1 MPSERD
7 EVTIGV
13 AERVWRSRID
23 KRSTDRRTC
32 FVPGEKQEKESKG
45 GGHGR
50 GRGTWEEGLKSRLM
64 CLKTV

>member
-32 FVPGEKQEKESKG
+32 FVPGEKPEKESKG
-45 GGHGR
+45 EGMEEAEAEAHGK
-50 GRGTWEEGLKSRLM
+50 GSSQD
-64 CLKTV
+64 